1 MMITIS
7 PVLVQWLL
15 ISAASICT
23 FMIGFS
29 IGKGSRLQVIESTIM
44 YLIEHNYVKSR
55 KKDGELEI
63 VPLNYGEVPEVP
75 QDEDQK

>member
-1 MMITIS
+1 
-7 PVLVQWLL
+7 
-15 ISAASICT
+15 
-23 FMIGFS
+23 MIGFS